1 MILLRKFFLVVF
13 GFIFFFS
20 AITATPAEA
29 AVQYILSI
37 TSDITNLNRGDV
49 VTFAIDIRT
58 KGETVTSPVV
68 GISFDPSKIQFVSA
82 SPGDPAFSSISAQ
95 DLGGGKILFNGASPS
110 GFTGDTTF
118 ATFGLKII
126 DTLPG
131 EAEICTLFEPTL
143 SPTPVTQPSATPV
156 PSCVPR
162 PANGQLV
169 AGTNYCPVSP
179 TPVPSC
185 VPPPENDA
193 NRTAGVNYCPKQ
205 LPRSGDDSTIFWFG
219 TIGLSML
226 VVAWGVKKSFS

>member
-68 GISFDPSKIQFVSA
+68 GLSFDPSKIQFVSA

-118 ATFGLKII
+118 ANSDHRHWFWRRLRRTDFSHQRSFGVRVH
-126 DTLPG
+126 
-131 EAEICTLFEPTL
+131 A
-143 SPTPVTQPSATPV
+143 A
-156 PSCVPR
+156 
-162 PANGQLV
+162 
-169 AGTNYCPVSP
+169 
-179 TPVPSC
+179 
-185 VPPPENDA
+185 PPI
-193 NRTAGVNYCPKQ
+193 R
-205 LPRSGDDSTIFWFG
+205 
-219 TIGLSML
+219 
-226 VVAWGVKKSFS
+226 